1 MLLPALNAELTL
13 DPKGRVM
20 LPRQLQGALEAE
32 GVGALVAF
40 ANGGPN
46 KGLALYTIPEW
57 KALVAAHT
65 ADPLDPK
72 SRLFAL
78 AIQSTAQTVSVD
90 NAGRMLIPQPL
101 RRMLN
106 LERELYLFTAGG
118 WFEVWDRPR
127 WEEQAMPAAAALWDE
142 LYGVESLRPKT
153 AAEVSA

>member
-13 DPKGRVM
+13 DPKGRLM
-20 LPRQLQGALEAE
+20 LPRQLQVALEMQ
-32 GVGALVAF
+32 GINGLVAF

-46 KGLALYTIPEW
+46 KGLALYTHADW
-57 KALVAAHT
+57 DALVAQHRGT
-65 ADPLDPK
+65 PLDPR

-106 LERELYLFTAGG
+106 LERELYLFTAGS

-127 WEEQAMPAAAALWDE
+127 WEDQALPEAAALWDQ
-142 LYGVESLRPKT
+142 LYGFDSLKPP
-153 AAEVSA
+153 AGPVPA